1 MVYAAVALESGTHIP
16 VLTTPLLE
24 VLRPGINEVGVDC
37 TLGLGGHA
45 GAVLAREGSVRLIG
59 LDMDP
64 SALERARE
72 NLASFSSQ
80 VTLIHSNFADL
91 LRVLE
96 ELKQP
101 AVDFIYAD
109 LGFNSTQMDESPRG
123 FSFQHDAPLDMRMDP
138 SLGRRAADLV
148 NSLREPELGDL
159 IFQYSEEGRSKK
171 IAKLICQARRSHR
184 IDSTAELAGIVCQA
198 LGVDPNNLGRQR
210 IHPATKTFQA
220 LRIAV
225 NNELGNLEKLLKIV
239 PGILKPGGRFAVISF
254 HSLEDRLVKDDF
266 RTRSQDGVY
275 EILTPKPIEAQPSE
289 ILRNPRSRSAKLR
302 AAQKIS

>member
-1 MVYAAVALESGTHIP
+1 MVYAAVALESGIHIP
-16 VLTTPLLE
+16 VLTAPLLE
-24 VLRPGINEVGVDC
+24 ILRPGPNEVGIDC

-45 GAVLAREGSVRLIG
+45 RAVLEREDSVRLIG

-64 SALERARE
+64 SALERAGE
-72 NLASFSSQ
+72 NLGSLSSR

-91 LRVLE
+91 LRILSD
-96 ELKQP
+96 LNQP
-101 AVDFIYAD
+101 AADFIYAD
-109 LGFNSTQMDESPRG
+109 LGVNSTQLDESPRG

-138 SLGRRAADLV
+138 NLGKRAADLV

-159 IFQYSEEGRSKK
+159 IFQYGEEGRSKK

-198 LGVDPNNLGRQR
+198 LGVDPGNLGRQR

-254 HSLEDRLVKDDF
+254 HSLEDRLVKEDF

-275 EILTPKPIEAQPSE
+275 EILTPKPIEADPSE

-302 AAQKIS
+302 AAQKVS